1 MRKMRGEDD
10 LPTIYPHA
18 LRAKSSNTKADK
30 RELEHVDLQQIV
42 SILLQVSERPRT
54 IDELGLTR
62 QDALKLVETGYFEWK
77 RVIYPTEKGRE
88 LAKWLLRGR
97 EEDEIGFF
105 EAVKREAIIKLASSG
120 NRVVA
125 GMEMLE
131 PIHVHVMRKLKDN
144 QPVFQ
149 DDVERKALKQL
160 IKWGLAKRVG
170 SYGIPS
176 LTRLGQEFL
185 TCFEGAAKKL
195 KPIVRVREVMEEG

>member
-88 LAKWLLRGR
+88 LAKWLL
-97 EEDEIGFF
+97 
-105 EAVKREAIIKLASSG
+105 
-120 NRVVA
+120 
-125 GMEMLE
+125 
-131 PIHVHVMRKLKDN
+131 VHVMKKLKDN